1 MNALSSGWGILFLL
15 GRQPRFSSPLV
26 PELDNG
32 SWLTTS
38 TYGGAMDL
46 RLCFGAIVI
55 VRQHGIT
62 LCDIMLIS
70 KAGAGKTIIRRVCR
84 QLLASNTDFYSSI
97 VIENLLSIVQDLT
110 ESTVL
115 YHFCDLAVRKSI
127 VVLQSFLRQ
136 ILHEGNRHQV
146 SLLERCCKH
155 SNNPSLKELSTTLS
169 DTARL
174 NKNTFIVVDAFE
186 DRKSLIPILRGF
198 TKAGIKV
205 LVTSRDIPDIRDAL
219 QTEKCLQIEAER
231 SDLELYV
238 GSRLTESD
246 HYESLNPNAGII
258 SAIIDQADGM

>member
-1 MNALSSGWGILFLL
+1 M
-15 GRQPRFSSPLV
+15 
-26 PELDNG
+26 E
-32 SWLTTS
+32 
-38 TYGGAMDL
+38 L
-46 RLCFGAIVI
+46 RLSFGATVI

-62 LCDIMLIS
+62 LPDIMLIV

-84 QLLASNTDFYSSI
+84 QLLASNTDFPSSI
-97 VIENLLSIVQDLT
+97 IIENLLSIVQDLP

-136 ILHEGNRHQV
+136 ILHAGSRHQV
-146 SLLERCCKH
+146 SLLERCCKQ
-155 SNNPSLKELSTTLS
+155 SNTPSLKELTTTLS

-174 NKNTFIVVDAFE
+174 NKNTFIVVDALDEFE
-186 DRKSLIPILRGF
+186 DRKSLIPIVRRL

-205 LVTSRDIPDIRDAL
+205 LVTSRDIPDIRDAF
-219 QTEKCLQIEAER
+219 QTEKCLEIEAER

-246 HYESLNPNAGII
+246 HYESLDPNAGII